1 MASPFKKIASLTI
14 PLFIGIGLIYYQYT
28 SLSEEQLANIKL
40 YFKNADYKF
49 VFLSLLISL
58 LGYWAR
64 AYRWKYSLNHLGY
77 ETKFRNNFFAVCVSY
92 LVNLTIPRSGEITR
106 AVLLK
111 KYEKVPFDKGFGTI
125 VAERVVDLLIFL
137 LFVFV
142 AFILQFNTISTF
154 IFENISPSKLILIGI
169 SGLVL
174 GLVFLL
180 IWFRSNW
187 KIIGKIKDKFAG
199 LLEGMTSI
207 LVMKNRWKYL
217 FFSFF
222 IWFSYLMM
230 FYVCIFAIPETSDIA
245 FSIVIMG
252 FIFGSVAIGFTNGG
266 IGAFPISIQTVL
278 LLYGINKGAG
288 AALGWIIWTSQT
300 LLTIIL
306 GLSSYLLLYFFNKH
320 K

>member
-28 SLSEEQLANIKL
+28 SLSEEQLENIKL

-58 LGYWAR
+58 MGYWAR

-142 AFILQFNTISTF
+142 AFILQFKTISSF
-154 IFENISPSKLILIGI
+154 IFENISPTKLILIGLI
-169 SGLVL
+169 GLTL
-174 GLVFLL
+174 GVIFLL

-187 KIIGKIKDKFAG
+187 KIIGKLKDKFAG

-230 FYVCIFAIPETSDIA
+230 FYVCVFTIPETSDIA

-300 LLTIIL
+300 MLTIIL
-306 GLSSYLLLYFFNKH
+306 GLSSYLLLHFFNKR

>member
-28 SLSEEQLANIKL
+28 SLSEEQLENIKL

-58 LGYWAR
+58 MGYWAR

-111 KYEKVPFDKGFGTI
+111 KYENVPFDKGFGTI

-142 AFILQFNTISTF
+142 AFILQFNTISAF
-154 IFENISPSKLILIGI
+154 IFENIAPSKLILIGI
-169 SGLVL
+169 IGLVL

-187 KIIGKIKDKFAG
+187 KIIGKIKEKFAG

-306 GLSSYLLLYFFNKH
+306 GLSSYLMLYFFNKH

>member
-1 MASPFKKIASLTI
+1 M
-14 PLFIGIGLIYYQYT
+14 
-28 SLSEEQLANIKL
+28 
-40 YFKNADYKF
+40 
-49 VFLSLLISL
+49 
-58 LGYWAR
+58 GYWAR
-64 AYRWKYSLNHLGY
+64 SYRWKYSLNHLGY
-77 ETKFRNNFFAVCVSY
+77 KTKFRNNFFAVCVSY

-154 IFENISPSKLILIGI
+154 IFENIAPSKLILIGI
-169 SGLVL
+169 IGLVL
-174 GLVFLL
+174 GFVFLL

-187 KIIGKIKDKFAG
+187 KIIGKIKEKFAG

-300 LLTIIL
+300 MLTIML
-306 GLSSYLLLYFFNKH
+306 GLSSYLLLHFFNKR

>member
-1 MASPFKKIASLTI
+1 LASPFKKIASLTI
-14 PLFIGIGLIYYQYT
+14 PLLIGIGLIYYQYT
-28 SLSEEQLANIKL
+28 SLTPEQLENIKL
-40 YFKNADYKF
+40 YFKNADYSY
-49 VFLSLLISL
+49 VFLSLCIAIV
-58 LGYWAR
+58 GYWAR

-77 ETKFRNNFFAVCVSY
+77 NTKVYNNFFAVGVAY
-92 LVNLTIPRSGEITR
+92 LVNLTIPRSGEVTR

-111 KYEKVPFDKGFGTI
+111 KYEKVPFAKGFGTI
-125 VAERVVDLLIFL
+125 VAERVVDLIIFL
-137 LFVFV
+137 LFVFI
-142 AFILQFNTISTF
+142 AFVFQFDTISDF
-154 IFENISPSKLILIGI
+154 IFRNISPSKLIFIGI
-169 SGLVL
+169 IAFVMGI
-174 GLVFLL
+174 VFLF

-187 KIIGKIKDKFAG
+187 KIVNTLKEKFAG
-199 LLEGMTSI
+199 LIEGMTSI
-207 LVMKNRWKYL
+207 LIMKNRWKYL

-230 FYVCIFAIPETSDIA
+230 FYVCIFAIPETSDIS

-306 GLSSYLLLYFFNKH
+306 GLISYLLLHFFNKD

>member
-1 MASPFKKIASLTI
+1 MASPFKKVASLTI
-14 PLFIGIGLIYYQYT
+14 PLLIGIGLIYYQYSNLT
-28 SLSEEQLANIKL
+28 PEQLENIKL
-40 YFKNADYKF
+40 YFKNADYTY
-49 VFLSLLISL
+49 VFLSLCISIVA
-58 LGYWAR
+58 YWAR

-77 ETKFRNNFFAVCVSY
+77 TTKLHNNFFAVGVAY
-92 LVNLTIPRSGEITR
+92 FVNLTIPRSGEVTR

-111 KYEKVPFDKGFGTI
+111 KYENVPFDKGFGTI

-137 LFVFV
+137 LFVFI
-142 AFILQFNTISTF
+142 AFILQFNIISEF
-154 IFENISPSKLILIGI
+154 IFSNISPSKLIIIGI
-169 SGLVL
+169 VLFVL
-174 GLVFLL
+174 GIIFLL

-187 KIIGKIKDKFAG
+187 KIVGKIKEKFAG
-199 LLEGMTSI
+199 LIEGMTSI
-207 LVMKNRWKYL
+207 LVMKDRWKYL
-217 FFSFF
+217 FFSFL
-222 IWFSYLMM
+222 IWTLYLLM
-230 FYVCIFAIPETSDIA
+230 FYVCVFAIPETSDMA

-300 LLTIIL
+300 LLTVL
-306 GLSSYLLLYFFNKH
+306 VGLLSYLLLHFFNKH

>member
-1 MASPFKKIASLTI
+1 LASPFKKIASLTI
-14 PLFIGIGLIYYQYT
+14 PLLIGIGLIYYQYT
-28 SLSEEQLANIKL
+28 NLTSEQLENIKL
-40 YFKNADYKF
+40 YFKNADYMY
-49 VFLSLLISL
+49 VFLSLCIALV
-58 LGYWAR
+58 GYWAR

-77 ETKFRNNFFAVCVSY
+77 NTKLYNNFFAVGVAY
-92 LVNLTIPRSGEITR
+92 LVNLTIPRSGEVTR

-137 LFVFV
+137 LFVFI
-142 AFILQFNTISTF
+142 AFILQFNTISDF
-154 IFENISPSKLILIGI
+154 ILRNISTSKLNLIG
-169 SGLVL
+169 SFGFVL
-174 GLVFLL
+174 SILFLL

-187 KIIGKIKDKFAG
+187 KIIGKIKEKFAG
-199 LLEGMTSI
+199 LIEGMTSI
-207 LVMKNRWKYL
+207 LIMKDRWKYL

-222 IWFSYLMM
+222 IWLSYLMM
-230 FYVCIFAIPETSDIA
+230 FYVCIFAIPETADIS

-300 LLTIIL
+300 LLTVLL
-306 GLSSYLLLYFFNKH
+306 GLLSYLLLHFFNKH

>member
-1 MASPFKKIASLTI
+1 MASPFRKIASLTI
-14 PLFIGIGLIYYQYT
+14 PLLIGIGLIYYQYS
-28 SLSEEQLANIKL
+28 SLTPEQLENIKL
-40 YFKNADYKF
+40 YFKNADYTY
-49 VFLSLLISL
+49 VFLSLCISL
-58 LGYWAR
+58 VAYWAR

-77 ETKFRNNFFAVCVSY
+77 TTKLHNNFFAVGVAY
-92 LVNLTIPRSGEITR
+92 FVNLTIPRSGEVTR

-111 KYEKVPFDKGFGTI
+111 KYENVPFDKGFGTI

-137 LFVFV
+137 LFVFI
-142 AFILQFNTISTF
+142 AFILQFNIISEF
-154 IFENISPSKLILIGI
+154 IFSNISPSKLIIIGI
-169 SGLVL
+169 VLFVL
-174 GLVFLL
+174 GIVFLL

-187 KIIGKIKDKFAG
+187 KIVGKIKEKFAG
-199 LLEGMTSI
+199 LIEGMTSI
-207 LVMKNRWKYL
+207 LVMKDRWKYL
-217 FFSFF
+217 FFSFL
-222 IWFSYLMM
+222 IWTLYLLM
-230 FYVCIFAIPETSDIA
+230 FYVCVFAIPETSDIA

-300 LLTIIL
+300 LLTVL
-306 GLSSYLLLYFFNKH
+306 VGLLSYLLLHFFNKH

>member
-1 MASPFKKIASLTI
+1 MASPFKKVASLTI
-14 PLFIGIGLIYYQYT
+14 PLLIGIGLIYYQYSNLT
-28 SLSEEQLANIKL
+28 PEQLENIKL
-40 YFKNADYKF
+40 YFKNADYTY
-49 VFLSLLISL
+49 VFLSLCISVVA
-58 LGYWAR
+58 YWAR

-77 ETKFRNNFFAVCVSY
+77 TTKLHNNFFAVGVAY
-92 LVNLTIPRSGEITR
+92 FVNLTIPRSGEVTR

-111 KYEKVPFDKGFGTI
+111 KYENVPFDKGFGTI

-137 LFVFV
+137 LFVFI
-142 AFILQFNTISTF
+142 AFILQFNIISEF
-154 IFENISPSKLILIGI
+154 IFSNISPSKLIIIGI
-169 SGLVL
+169 VLFVL
-174 GLVFLL
+174 GIVFLL

-187 KIIGKIKDKFAG
+187 KIVGKIKEKFAG
-199 LLEGMTSI
+199 LIEGMTSI

-217 FFSFF
+217 FFSFL
-222 IWFSYLMM
+222 IWILYLLM
-230 FYVCIFAIPETSDIA
+230 FYVCVFAIPETSDMA
-245 FSIVIMG
+245 FSVVIMG

-300 LLTIIL
+300 LLTVL
-306 GLSSYLLLYFFNKH
+306 VGLLSYLLLHFFNKH

>member
-1 MASPFKKIASLTI
+1 LASPFKKVASLTI
-14 PLFIGIGLIYYQYT
+14 PLLIGIGLIYYQYSNLT
-28 SLSEEQLANIKL
+28 PEQLENIKL
-40 YFKNADYKF
+40 YFKNADYTY
-49 VFLSLLISL
+49 VFLSLCISIVA
-58 LGYWAR
+58 YWAR

-77 ETKFRNNFFAVCVSY
+77 TTKLHNNFFAVGVAY
-92 LVNLTIPRSGEITR
+92 FVNLTIPRSGEVTR

-111 KYEKVPFDKGFGTI
+111 KYENVPFDKGFGTI

-137 LFVFV
+137 LFVFI
-142 AFILQFNTISTF
+142 AFILQFNIISEF
-154 IFENISPSKLILIGI
+154 IFSNISPSKLIIIGI
-169 SGLVL
+169 VLFVL
-174 GLVFLL
+174 GIIFLL

-187 KIIGKIKDKFAG
+187 KIVGKIKEKFAG
-199 LLEGMTSI
+199 LIEGMTSI
-207 LVMKNRWKYL
+207 LVMKDRWKYL
-217 FFSFF
+217 FFSFL
-222 IWFSYLMM
+222 IWTLYLLM
-230 FYVCIFAIPETSDIA
+230 FYVCVFAIPETSDMA

-300 LLTIIL
+300 LLTVL
-306 GLSSYLLLYFFNKH
+306 VGLLSYLLLHFFNKH

>member
-1 MASPFKKIASLTI
+1 MASPFKKVASLTI
-14 PLFIGIGLIYYQYT
+14 PLLIGIGLIYYQYSNLT
-28 SLSEEQLANIKL
+28 PEQLENIKL
-40 YFKNADYKF
+40 YFKNADYTY
-49 VFLSLLISL
+49 VFLSLCISVVA
-58 LGYWAR
+58 YWAR

-77 ETKFRNNFFAVCVSY
+77 TTKLHNNFFAVGVAY
-92 LVNLTIPRSGEITR
+92 FVNLTIPRSGEVTR

-111 KYEKVPFDKGFGTI
+111 KYENVPFDKGFGTI

-137 LFVFV
+137 LFVFI
-142 AFILQFNTISTF
+142 AFILQFNIISEF
-154 IFENISPSKLILIGI
+154 IFSNISPSKLIIIGI
-169 SGLVL
+169 VLFVL
-174 GLVFLL
+174 GIIFLL

-187 KIIGKIKDKFAG
+187 KIVGKIKEKFAG
-199 LLEGMTSI
+199 LIEGMTSI
-207 LVMKNRWKYL
+207 LVMKDRWKYL
-217 FFSFF
+217 FFSFL
-222 IWFSYLMM
+222 IWTLYLLM
-230 FYVCIFAIPETSDIA
+230 FYVCVFAIPETSDMA

-300 LLTIIL
+300 LLTVL
-306 GLSSYLLLYFFNKH
+306 VGLLSYLLLHFFNKH

>member
-300 LLTIIL
+300 LLTILL

>member
-1 MASPFKKIASLTI
+1 MASPFKKIAGLTI
-14 PLFIGIGLIYYQYT
+14 PLLIGIGLIYYQYT
-28 SLSEEQLANIKL
+28 NLTSEQLENIKL
-40 YFKNADYKF
+40 YFKNADYKY
-49 VFLSLLISL
+49 VFLSLCISL
-58 LGYWAR
+58 VGYWAR

-77 ETKFRNNFFAVCVSY
+77 DTKLHNNFFAVGVAY
-92 LVNLTIPRSGEITR
+92 LVNLTIPRSGEVTR

-125 VAERVVDLLIFL
+125 VAERVVDFILFL
-137 LFVFV
+137 MFVFV
-142 AFILQFNTISTF
+142 AFILQFNTISDF
-154 IFENISPSKLILIGI
+154 IFTNISPSKLILIFVILLILGI
-169 SGLVL
+169 L
-174 GLVFLL
+174 FLL

-187 KIIGKIKDKFAG
+187 VIVGKLKEKFAG
-199 LLEGMTSI
+199 LIEGMTSI
-207 LVMKNRWKYL
+207 LVMKDRWKYL

-230 FYVCIFAIPETSDIA
+230 FYVCIFAIPETADIS

-300 LLTIIL
+300 LLTVII
-306 GLSSYLLLYFFNKH
+306 GLLSYLLLHFLNKN

>member
-1 MASPFKKIASLTI
+1 MASPFKKVASLTI
-14 PLFIGIGLIYYQYT
+14 PLLIGIGLIYYQYSNLT
-28 SLSEEQLANIKL
+28 PEQLENIKL
-40 YFKNADYKF
+40 YFKNADYTY
-49 VFLSLLISL
+49 VFLSLCISVVA
-58 LGYWAR
+58 YWAR

-77 ETKFRNNFFAVCVSY
+77 TTKLHNNFFAVGVAY
-92 LVNLTIPRSGEITR
+92 FVNLTIPRSGEVTR

-111 KYEKVPFDKGFGTI
+111 KYENVPFDKGFGTI

-137 LFVFV
+137 LFVFI
-142 AFILQFNTISTF
+142 AFILQFNIISEF
-154 IFENISPSKLILIGI
+154 IFSNISPSKLIIIGI
-169 SGLVL
+169 VLFVL
-174 GLVFLL
+174 GIIFLL

-187 KIIGKIKDKFAG
+187 KVVGKIKEKFAG
-199 LLEGMTSI
+199 LIEGMTSI

-217 FFSFF
+217 FFSFL
-222 IWFSYLMM
+222 IWTLYLLM
-230 FYVCIFAIPETSDIA
+230 FYVCVFALPETSDMA
-245 FSIVIMG
+245 FSVVIMG

-300 LLTIIL
+300 LLTVL
-306 GLSSYLLLYFFNKH
+306 VGLLSYLLLHFFNKH

>member
-28 SLSEEQLANIKL
+28 SLSEEQLENIKL

-58 LGYWAR
+58 MGYWAR
-64 AYRWKYSLNHLGY
+64 AFRWKYSLNHLGY

-142 AFILQFNTISTF
+142 AFILQFNTISSF
-154 IFENISPSKLILIGI
+154 IFENISPTKLILIGLI
-169 SGLVL
+169 GLTL
-174 GLVFLL
+174 GVIFLL

-187 KIIGKIKDKFAG
+187 KIIGKLKDKFAG

-230 FYVCIFAIPETSDIA
+230 FYVCVFTIPETSDIA

-300 LLTIIL
+300 MLTIIL
-306 GLSSYLLLYFFNKH
+306 GLSSYLLLHFFNKR

>member
-14 PLFIGIGLIYYQYT
+14 PFLFGIGLIYYQYSGLT
-28 SLSEEQLANIKL
+28 PEQLENIKL
-40 YFKNADYKF
+40 YFKNADYKY
-49 VFLSLLISL
+49 VFLSLCLSIV
-58 LGYWAR
+58 GYWAR

-77 ETKFRNNFFAVCVSY
+77 TTKLYNNFFAVGVAY
-92 LVNLTIPRSGEITR
+92 FVNLTIPRSGEVTR

-111 KYEKVPFDKGFGTI
+111 KYENVPFDKGFGTI
-125 VAERVVDLLIFL
+125 VAERVVDFLIFL
-137 LFVFV
+137 LFVLTAFV
-142 AFILQFNTISTF
+142 LQFNIISEF
-154 IFENISPSKLILIGI
+154 IFSNISPSKLIIIGI
-169 SGLVL
+169 VL
-174 GLVFLL
+174 FALGIVFLL

-187 KIIGKIKDKFAG
+187 TIIGKIKEKFAG
-199 LLEGMTSI
+199 LIEGMTSI

-222 IWFSYLMM
+222 IWILYLMM
-230 FYVCIFAIPETSDIA
+230 FYVCIYAIPETSDMA
-245 FSIVIMG
+245 FSVVIMG

-300 LLTIIL
+300 LLTVLL
-306 GLSSYLLLYFFNKH
+306 GLLSYLLLHFFNKL

>member
-125 VAERVVDLLIFL
+125 VAERVIDLLIFL

-154 IFENISPSKLILIGI
+154 IFENISPSKLILIGLN
-169 SGLVL
+169 GLVL

-300 LLTIIL
+300 LLTILL

>member
-1 MASPFKKIASLTI
+1 MASPFKKILSLTI
-14 PLFIGIGLIYYQYT
+14 PLLIGIVLIYYQYSNLT
-28 SLSEEQLANIKL
+28 DEQLENIKL
-40 YFKNADYKF
+40 YFKNANYTY
-49 VFLSLLISL
+49 VFLSLGIAII
-58 LGYWAR
+58 GHWAR

-77 ETKFRNNFFAVCVSY
+77 STKIYNNFFAVGVSY
-92 LVNLTIPRSGEITR
+92 LVNLTIPRSGEVTR

-111 KYEKVPFDKGFGTI
+111 KYENVPFDKGFGTI
-125 VAERVVDLLIFL
+125 VAERVVDLLLFF
-137 LFVFV
+137 LFVCI
-142 AFILQFNTISTF
+142 AFFLQFNTISNF
-154 IFENISPSKLILIGI
+154 IFTNISPSKLFLIGI
-169 SGLVL
+169 IGVFLGVL
-174 GLVFLL
+174 FLL

-187 KIIGKIKDKFAG
+187 KIIGKIKAKFAG
-199 LLEGMTSI
+199 LIEGMTSI
-207 LVMKNRWKYL
+207 LVMKNRGKFL

-230 FYVCIFAIPETSDIA
+230 FYICIFAIPETASIS
-245 FSIVIMG
+245 FSVVIMG

-300 LLTIIL
+300 LLTVLL
-306 GLSSYLLLYFFNKH
+306 GLLSYLFLHFFNKS

>member
-1 MASPFKKIASLTI
+1 MASPFKKMASLTI

-111 KYEKVPFDKGFGTI
+111 KYENVPFDKGFGTI

-137 LFVFV
+137 LFVFI
-142 AFILQFNTISTF
+142 AFLLQFNTISSF
-154 IFENISPSKLILIGI
+154 IFENIAPSKLILIGI
-169 SGLVL
+169 IGLVF
-174 GLVFLL
+174 GLIFLL

-187 KIIGKIKDKFAG
+187 KIIGKIKEKFAG

-230 FYVCIFAIPETSDIA
+230 FYVCIFAIPETSAIG

>member
-142 AFILQFNTISTF
+142 AFILQFKTISSF

-169 SGLVL
+169 IGLIL
-174 GLVFLL
+174 GVIFLL

-187 KIIGKIKDKFAG
+187 KIIGKLKDKFAG

-230 FYVCIFAIPETSDIA
+230 FYVCVFTIPETSDIA

-306 GLSSYLLLYFFNKH
+306 GLSSYLLLHFFNKR

>member
-14 PLFIGIGLIYYQYT
+14 PLLIGIGLIYYQYT
-28 SLSEEQLANIKL
+28 SLTPEQLENIKL
-40 YFKNADYKF
+40 YFKNADYSY
-49 VFLSLLISL
+49 VFLSLCIAIV
-58 LGYWAR
+58 GYWAR

-77 ETKFRNNFFAVCVSY
+77 NTKVYNNFFAVGVAY
-92 LVNLTIPRSGEITR
+92 LVNLTIPRSGEVTR

-111 KYEKVPFDKGFGTI
+111 KYEKVPFAKGFGTI
-125 VAERVVDLLIFL
+125 VAERVVDLIIFL
-137 LFVFV
+137 LFVFI
-142 AFILQFNTISTF
+142 AFVFQFDTISDF
-154 IFENISPSKLILIGI
+154 IFRNISPSKLIFIGI
-169 SGLVL
+169 IAFVMGI
-174 GLVFLL
+174 VFLF

-187 KIIGKIKDKFAG
+187 KIVNTLKEKFAG
-199 LLEGMTSI
+199 LIEGMTSI
-207 LVMKNRWKYL
+207 LIMKNRWKYL

-230 FYVCIFAIPETSDIA
+230 FYVCIFAIPETSDIS

-306 GLSSYLLLYFFNKH
+306 GLISYLLLHFFNKD

>member
-1 MASPFKKIASLTI
+1 MVSPFKKIASLTI
-14 PLFIGIGLIYYQYT
+14 PLLIGIGLIYYQYT
-28 SLSEEQLANIKL
+28 NLTSEQLDSIKL
-40 YFKNADYKF
+40 YFKNANYTY
-49 VFLSLLISL
+49 VFLSLLIAL
-58 LGYWAR
+58 TGFWAR

-77 ETKFRNNFFAVCVSY
+77 ETKFHNNFFAVCVSY
-92 LVNLTIPRSGEITR
+92 LINLTIPRSGEVTR

-111 KYEKVPFDKGFGTI
+111 KYENVPFDKAFGTI

-142 AFILQFNTISTF
+142 AFVLQFNIISEF
-154 IFENISPSKLILIGI
+154 IFSNISPSKLIIIGI
-169 SGLVL
+169 VLFVL
-174 GLVFLL
+174 GIAFLL

-187 KIIGKIKDKFAG
+187 VIVSKIKEKFAG
-199 LLEGMTSI
+199 LIEGMTSI
-207 LVMKNRWKYL
+207 LVMKERWKYL

-230 FYVCIFAIPETSDIA
+230 FYVCIFAIPETSDIS

-266 IGAFPISIQTVL
+266 IGAFPIAIQTVL
-278 LLYGINKGAG
+278 LLYGINKGVG

-300 LLTIIL
+300 LFTIFL
-306 GLSSYLLLYFFNKH
+306 GLLSYLLLHFFNKI

>member
-1 MASPFKKIASLTI
+1 M
-14 PLFIGIGLIYYQYT
+14 
-28 SLSEEQLANIKL
+28 SEEQLANIKL

-106 AVLLK
+106 AILLK
-111 KYEKVPFDKGFGTI
+111 KYEKVPFDRGFGTI

-142 AFILQFNTISTF
+142 AFILQFNTISAF
-154 IFENISPSKLILIGI
+154 IFENIAPSKLILIGI
-169 SGLVL
+169 IGLVL
-174 GLVFLL
+174 GLIFLL

-187 KIIGKIKDKFAG
+187 KIIGKIKAKFAG
-199 LLEGMTSI
+199 LLEGMISI